1 MQQRSRNVQGQPKLY
16 HRYGCTSQKKKA
28 TMTRPIDAQTIDA
41 TSPTSPNAS
50 AEPASDGAQ
59 PKKQRWIEFPDG
71 YLNRTPVLQFAM
83 TSVLFAIWAI
93 ASSLNDILITQFKA
107 VFSLS
112 DLATAFVQSAFYG
125 GYFLIA
131 IPASLFIKKFSY
143 KLGIIAGLSFFAIG
157 CFIFFPASR
166 LVTYEVFLFAIF
178 VEAIGLS
185 FLETSADTYATLMGP
200 KRLGTV
206 RLNIAQTMNAL
217 GLITGILLG
226 KYLVFQDSNLHAAMA
241 KMAPDEAKAYG
252 AEQLARTLEPY
263 KYLLIVLA
271 VLIVLFALTKFPKC
285 RPAANPHAPA
295 TENKVKLSETLR
307 YLFHNHRFLKGIG
320 VQFIYIGAQTGIWS
334 FTIRLAL
341 NQGGSSMTDRK
352 AADFMI
358 FSYVVFFVGRLLA
371 SYLLSRSRETRVLAT
386 FMALGCVS
394 LLCVAFLPGMGAV
407 WAAVAVSLFLGP
419 GWPTIYARTLST
431 VEDRR
436 HTETAGAIIVMA
448 LVGGAVLPTLQGA
461 LSDAVTMQFSFILP
475 AIELLIVAL
484 YFVSEFKRDKYTPR
498 QLAVMAATAQQ
509 GAK

>member
-1 MQQRSRNVQGQPKLY
+1 
-16 HRYGCTSQKKKA
+16 
-28 TMTRPIDAQTIDA
+28 MTRPIDAQTIDA

-226 KYLVFQDSNLHAAMA
+226 
-241 KMAPDEAKAYG
+241 
-252 AEQLARTLEPY
+252 
-263 KYLLIVLA
+263 
-271 VLIVLFALTKFPKC
+271 
-285 RPAANPHAPA
+285 
-295 TENKVKLSETLR
+295 
-307 YLFHNHRFLKGIG
+307 
-320 VQFIYIGAQTGIWS
+320 
-334 FTIRLAL
+334 
-341 NQGGSSMTDRK
+341 
-352 AADFMI
+352 
-358 FSYVVFFVGRLLA
+358 
-371 SYLLSRSRETRVLAT
+371 
-386 FMALGCVS
+386 
-394 LLCVAFLPGMGAV
+394 
-407 WAAVAVSLFLGP
+407 
-419 GWPTIYARTLST
+419 
-431 VEDRR
+431 
-436 HTETAGAIIVMA
+436 
-448 LVGGAVLPTLQGA
+448 
-461 LSDAVTMQFSFILP
+461 
-475 AIELLIVAL
+475 
-484 YFVSEFKRDKYTPR
+484 
-498 QLAVMAATAQQ
+498 
-509 GAK
+509 

>member
-1 MQQRSRNVQGQPKLY
+1 
-16 HRYGCTSQKKKA
+16 
-28 TMTRPIDAQTIDA
+28 MTRPIDAQTIDA

-320 VQFIYIGAQTGIWS
+320 VQFIYIGAQTEI
-334 FTIRLAL
+334 
-341 NQGGSSMTDRK
+341 
-352 AADFMI
+352 
-358 FSYVVFFVGRLLA
+358 GRA
-371 SYLLSRSRETRVLAT
+371 SCRERV
-386 FMALGCVS
+386 
-394 LLCVAFLPGMGAV
+394 
-407 WAAVAVSLFLGP
+407 
-419 GWPTIYARTLST
+419 
-431 VEDRR
+431 
-436 HTETAGAIIVMA
+436 
-448 LVGGAVLPTLQGA
+448 
-461 LSDAVTMQFSFILP
+461 
-475 AIELLIVAL
+475 
-484 YFVSEFKRDKYTPR
+484 
-498 QLAVMAATAQQ
+498 
-509 GAK
+509 

>member
-1 MQQRSRNVQGQPKLY
+1 
-16 HRYGCTSQKKKA
+16 
-28 TMTRPIDAQTIDA
+28 MTRPIDAQTIDA

-143 KLGIIAGLSFFAIG
+143 KLGIIAGLSF
-157 CFIFFPASR
+157 
-166 LVTYEVFLFAIF
+166 
-178 VEAIGLS
+178 
-185 FLETSADTYATLMGP
+185 LETSADTYATLMGP

-241 KMAPDEAKAYG
+241 KMVPDEAKAYG

-484 YFVSEFKRDKYTPR
+484 YFVSEFKRDKYTPQ

>member
-1 MQQRSRNVQGQPKLY
+1 
-16 HRYGCTSQKKKA
+16 
-28 TMTRPIDAQTIDA
+28 MTRPIDARTIDA
-41 TSPTSPNAS
+41 TNPTD
-50 AEPASDGAQ
+50 PASEGVQ
-59 PKKQRWIEFPDG
+59 PKKQHWIEFPDG
-71 YLNRTPVLQFAM
+71 YLDRTPVLQFAM

-143 KLGIIAGLSFFAIG
+143 KLGIIAGLSFFAVG

-166 LVTYEVFLFAIF
+166 MVTYEVFLFAIF

-226 KYLVFQDSNLHAAMA
+226 KYLVFQDSNLHATMA
-241 KMAPDEAKAYG
+241 KMAPAEAKAYG

-263 KYLLIVLA
+263 KYLLIALA
-271 VLIVLFALTKFPKC
+271 VLIVLFAITKFPKC
-285 RPAANPHAPA
+285 RPTTAANA
-295 TENKVKLSETLR
+295 TGTAGENKVKLSETLR
-307 YLFHNHRFLKGIG
+307 YLSHNRRFLKGIG

-394 LLCVAFLPGMGAV
+394 LLCVAFLPGMSAV

-484 YFVSEFKRDKYTPR
+484 YFVSEFKRDKYTPQ
-498 QLAVMAATAQQ
+498 QLAVMAAAAQQ
-509 GAK
+509 EAK

>member
-1 MQQRSRNVQGQPKLY
+1 M
-16 HRYGCTSQKKKA
+16 
-28 TMTRPIDAQTIDA
+28 TMTTMHNETEQRKANEAEEPDDDA
-41 TSPTSPNAS
+41 
-50 AEPASDGAQ
+50 
-59 PKKQRWIEFPDG
+59 KQRNGHKWSELPDG
-71 YLNRTPVLQFAM
+71 YLDRTPILQFVL

-131 IPASLFIKKFSY
+131 IPASLFIKKYSY
-143 KLGIIAGLSFFAIG
+143 KFGIIAGLSFFAIG

-185 FLETSADTYATLMGP
+185 FLETSADTYVTLMGP

-226 KYLVFQDSNLHAAMA
+226 KYLVFQDSNLHAQMA
-241 KMAPDEAKAYG
+241 KMSPAAAKAFG
-252 AEQLARTLEPY
+252 AEQLGRTLEPY
-263 KYLLIVLA
+263 KYLLIALA
-271 VLIVLFALTKFPKC
+271 ALIVLFAVTKFPKC
-285 RPAANPHAPA
+285 RPATRNDESKQ
-295 TENKVKLSETLR
+295 TVKLSETLA
-307 YLFHNHRFLKGIG
+307 YLAHNRNFIKGILI
-320 VQFIYIGAQTGIWS
+320 QFVYIGAQTGIWS

-352 AADFMI
+352 AADYMI
-358 FSYVVFFVGRLLA
+358 ASYIVFFVGRLLA
-371 SYLLSRSRETRVLAT
+371 SYLLSRFRETRVLAV
-386 FMALGCVS
+386 FMALGCIS
-394 LLCVAFLPGMGAV
+394 LICVVLLPGISAV

-419 GWPTIYARTLST
+419 GWPTIYARTLSAVT
-431 VEDRR
+431 DRR

-461 LSDAVTMQFSFILP
+461 LSDGTSMQISFALP
-475 AIELLIVAL
+475 ALELLIVSL
-484 YFVSEFKRDKYTPR
+484 YFVSEFKRDKYTPQ
-498 QLAVMAATAQQ
+498 QLADMAVQ
-509 GAK
+509 